1 VPHASPARTL
11 TSSPGS
17 RPAATCRRRWSRTGE
32 KSSCHTWFGPVGS
45 VANAAL
51 RRAASWRRSRWQV
64 TSSSS
69 PSSRS
74 SRSTVAWETRCRSWR
89 HIAHTPAVSQAGWA
103 SACRRAAL
111 RTRSR
116 AGRGHG
122 PRVGRAAPGAGLVA
136 TPGALGHAD
145 HSAEPRGRHAR
156 LDADHLEVREGP
168 SRPSADFFHTRSS
181 TAASPRAWVSSAA
194 SAASGASRVEGPGLP
209 ATRPPGRIR
218 GTAAFSCRPTARI
231 PSPAG
236 RPRRR

>member
-168 SRPSADFFHTRSS
+168 SRPSADSS
-181 TAASPRAWVSSAA
+181 TLAARPRPHP
-194 SAASGASRVEGPGLP
+194 GPGSARRPRPP
-209 ATRPPGRIR
+209 AGPRGWRARTCRPPGRPGR
-218 GTAAFSCRPTARI
+218 TPGTAAFSCRPTART